1 MIEFVSSRRNRGILV
16 AAEGLDASG
25 KSAGLEQL
33 ARWIERKGR
42 RVEIVPWQPS
52 RTVRR
57 AAQSPRGRVWL
68 TPRVAA
74 LLGAADARRLARR
87 EIQPQLDRGTVV
99 LADRYVWT
107 AVAREGARGLDLDWA
122 SALYEGCPA
131 PDLVLFYRQEPAVA
145 LRRALATRPGEI
157 RAAAIGSPLGAFL
170 RDLDAAYRELAA
182 AASAPAAKPWLVAVV
197 ELDAREPSSS
207 LERRARDAVRPLLAS
222 AHSRNAR
229 SAPGEAVA

>member
-1 MIEFVSSRRNRGILV
+1 LGRAHDGIGLEADRHEVSAQLFALAAAFLRKRPGGVVAVPSVGVASVRVTQQMQVDPVSSHEAYMLRP
-16 AAEGLDASG
+16 ES
-25 KSAGLEQL
+25 LE
-33 ARWIERKGR
+33 AT
-42 RVEIVPWQPS
+42 PN
-52 RTVRR
+52 
-57 AAQSPRGRVWL
+57 VW
-68 TPRVAA
+68 
-74 LLGAADARRLARR
+74 
-87 EIQPQLDRGTVV
+87 E
-99 LADRYVWT
+99 
-107 AVAREGARGLDLDWA
+107 AVAGEGARGLDLDWA

-197 ELDAREPSSS
+197 ELDAREPPSS
-207 LERRARDAVRPLLAS
+207 LERPARHAVRPSLAS

-229 SAPGEAVA
+229 AAPGEAVA